1 MPKFDTYRM
10 RQLEAEVQRR
20 ATVEAIKRVTEG
32 VQRDEEG
39 RVLLLA
45 APSRGYLSLEDKLV
59 TKEVAAILGV
69 APTSDD
75 IAKVIRAVGKTEV
88 DKLALS
94 GWHFSTGETR
104 NVGSVKLDDG
114 FELAT
119 EHSLRHEATG
129 EVAMRDDIPHFSY
142 RIELQHRNGDRIL
155 SGVWIFP
162 DGRCELDAAS
172 FDKTGEFPEDYDLS
186 PQGRADAT
194 LLASLNRTKA
204 GLEQAGHFKR
214 AWLIP
219 DEV

>member
-1 MPKFDTYRM
+1 
-10 RQLEAEVQRR
+10 
-20 ATVEAIKRVTEG
+20 
-32 VQRDEEG
+32 
-39 RVLLLA
+39 
-45 APSRGYLSLEDKLV
+45 
-59 TKEVAAILGV
+59 
-69 APTSDD
+69 
-75 IAKVIRAVGKTEV
+75 GKTEV

-142 RIELQHRNGDRIL
+142 RTELQHRNGDRIL
-155 SGVWIFP
+155 SAVWIFP

-194 LLASLNRTKA
+194 LTASLNRTKA